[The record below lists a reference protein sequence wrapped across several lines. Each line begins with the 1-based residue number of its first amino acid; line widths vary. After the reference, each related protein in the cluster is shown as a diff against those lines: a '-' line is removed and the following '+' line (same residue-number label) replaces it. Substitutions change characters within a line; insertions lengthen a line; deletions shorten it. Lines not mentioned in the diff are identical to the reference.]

1 MSAML
6 ALLALAAAPHK
17 PVVHGPAA
25 HAVPAAAKR
34 RELALKAKMQSWRG
48 EWRIEPAGVACKT
61 AKSSGDARI
70 DTIGC
75 RAIQVCYAPQV
86 PKVAAIEEGSGTED
100 EKKAQV
106 AALLHAGKACIGRNR
121 AAAIEIVAGTRKPPA
136 MMAPAPAAPKDAGR

>member
-1 MSAML
+1 MSAL
-6 ALLALAAAPHK
+6 LFLLALAAAPHK
-17 PVVHGPAA
+17 TAA
-25 HAVPAAAKR
+25 HAVAPAAKR
-34 RELALKAKMQSWRG
+34 RELALKAKMQTWRG

-86 PKVAAIEEGSGTED
+86 SKVAAIEEGAGTDD

-106 AALLHAGKACIGRNR
+106 AALLNADKACIARNR
-121 AAAIEIVAGTRKPPA
+121 ALAIEIIAGTRKPPA
-136 MMAPAPAAPKDAGR
+136 AVAAPSKNTDTGR